1 MCDLSFCWQLGRP
14 LDIQTGVFDI
24 TDLTSPLPRCH
35 YAVAADLLYQK
46 STAVALAKRCVE
58 ALRSPECEGVIV
70 GDLGRPGRDAF
81 LQTLIECGVSAT
93 AARFRQ
99 RNGWTAGTQRHE
111 LVSTSSAAREGDEHA
126 PESVSI
132 GLMRLQPSDLVGS

>member
-1 MCDLSFCWQLGRP
+1 MCDLSFCWQRGRP
-14 LDIQTGVFDI
+14 LDIQTDVFDI

-46 STAVALAKRCVE
+46 STAVALAKRCAE

-81 LQTLIECGVSAT
+81 LQTLVVGRWSGDAKP
-93 AARFRQ
+93 ARASPVRCEL
-99 RNGWTAGTQRHE
+99 RNKHAHDGAI
-111 LVSTSSAAREGDEHA
+111 SSQ
-126 PESVSI
+126 SN
-132 GLMRLQPSDLVGS
+132 